1 VCNRFR
7 SSRSDRYLAERFQA
21 WDDIEH
27 QPRFNVA
34 PTQPVVT
41 IRQEAGKRKMAMM
54 RWGLIPA
61 GTSGLSAGHFF
72 MNARSETVRTT
83 PSFKN
88 LINRNRCLIP
98 ADGFYEW
105 KKMEAVTQPYCFEV
119 GAGDVFAFAGLWD
132 EWKNPSGIVVTSCT
146 ILTTAANSL
155 IAAIHDRMP
164 VILPPEK
171 YELWLTPEAKML
183 DAALAA
189 LQPYDANAM
198 RRYPVSRRLNDSRN
212 DDPECSQ
219 PIRIESSAQK
229 QLF

>member
-1 VCNRFR
+1 
-7 SSRSDRYLAERFQA
+7 
-21 WDDIEH
+21 
-27 QPRFNVA
+27 
-34 PTQPVVT
+34 
-41 IRQEAGKRKMAMM
+41 
-54 RWGLIPA
+54 
-61 GTSGLSAGHFF
+61 
-72 MNARSETVRTT
+72 
-83 PSFKN
+83 
-88 LINRNRCLIP
+88 
-98 ADGFYEW
+98 
-105 KKMEAVTQPYCFEV
+105 MEAIKQPYCFEV